1 MKFGIF
7 YELQMPRPWGPDGE
21 EKLVR
26 EALEQIELADRLGFD
41 HVWEVEHHFLEE
53 YSHSSAPEVFLA
65 AASQRTKRIR
75 LGHGIVQLPLAVNH
89 PARVAERIAMLD
101 LVSGGR
107 VEFGTG
113 QGSSQAELGGFGVD
127 RELKHDQWEEALDAI
142 IRMMTEEPF
151 AGHDGRFFSLPPR
164 NVIPKPKQKPHPPL
178 WVACSRRE
186 TILQAARKGLGAL
199 SFSFVEPEAAKAWV
213 DDYYRLI
220 AGPECVPAGLT
231 VNPQVAVVLPFM
243 CHEDE
248 QTAIDRGIDG
258 AQFFGFSL
266 AYYYVFGKH
275 QPGVSSVWDM
285 FVKQRKEYGF
295 ARELIRADER
305 PLGIKLLEEGLG
317 SFRGSVGTPAQ
328 LQELISRYER
338 AGVDLVIF
346 AAQAGNNRHEHICE
360 SLELFSKT
368 VMPRFAEK
376 EQVHQA
382 EKRDRLAGA
391 IEQALARR
399 ASVRPAKSE
408 YFITPQGETGPVGTV
423 RVYPQ
428 TSLSAP
434 AYATH
439 AAAPNGRGRALLG
452 WLVRDR
458 SDRQIERMMPL
469 LTPMIFKGMQRAFRP
484 QLARGFSG
492 EVQYELRSNGKSA
505 LWVVRI
511 SEGKAVA
518 KRGSAAHASVV
529 LRMSGP
535 TFARISA
542 GMIAPMAAVLEGKL
556 QAEGDLNLFGRLG
569 EMFGGPS
576 GF

>member
-7 YELQMPRPWGPDGE
+7 YELQRPRPWGPDGE
-21 EKLVR
+21 EKVVH
-26 EALEQIELADRLGFD
+26 EALDQVELADRLGF
-41 HVWEVEHHFLEE
+41 HSVWEVEHHFLEE

-75 LGHGIVQLPLAVNH
+75 LGHGIVQLPPGFNH
-89 PARVAERIAMLD
+89 PARVAERIGMLD

-113 QGSSQAELGGFGVD
+113 EGSSQSELGGFGVT
-127 RELKHDQWEEALDAI
+127 RELKHNQWDESLHAI
-142 IRMMTEEPF
+142 VRMMTEEPF
-151 AGHDGRFFSLPPR
+151 TGHDGRFLSMPPR

-186 TILQAARKGLGAL
+186 TILEAARKGIGAL

-213 DDYYRLI
+213 DDYYKII
-220 AGPECVPAGLT
+220 ASPECVPAGLA

-275 QPGVSSVWDM
+275 QPGISNIWET
-285 FVKQRKEYGF
+285 FLKQRKDYGF
-295 ARELIRADER
+295 ARELIRADDR
-305 PLGIKLLEEGLG
+305 PLGVKLLEEGLG
-317 SFRGSVGTPAQ
+317 SLRGSVGTPTQ
-328 LQELISRYER
+328 LVELLSRYER

-360 SLELFSKT
+360 GLELFAKS
-368 VMPRFAEK
+368 VMPRFAER
-376 EQVHQA
+376 EEVHQA
-382 EKRDRLAGA
+382 EKRERLAGA
-391 IEQALARR
+391 VEQALARR
-399 ASVRPAKSE
+399 APTRAMTSE
-408 YFITPQGETGPVGTV
+408 YFITPQGESGPVGTV

-428 TSLSAP
+428 SSPAP
-434 AYATH
+434 AH
-439 AAAPNGRGRALLG
+439 AAAANGRGSAVLG

-458 SDRQIERMMPL
+458 TDRQIERMMPL
-469 LTPMIFKGMQRAFRP
+469 LAPVIFKGMQRGFQP
-484 QLARGFSG
+484 QLSRGFSG
-492 EVQYELRSNGKSA
+492 EIQYDLRSNGKSRK
-505 LWVVRI
+505 WVVRI
-511 SEGKAVA
+511 ADGKATA
-518 KRGSAAHASVV
+518 RRGASADPSVTM
-529 LRMSGP
+529 RMSEAV
-535 TFARISA
+535 FARIAA
-542 GMIAPMAAVLEGKL
+542 GIIPSMAAMLEGKVE
-556 QAEGDLNLFGRLG
+556 AEGDLNLLARLG
-569 EMFGGPS
+569 EMFGAQS

>member
-1 MKFGIF
+1 MKFGVF
-7 YELQMPRPWGPDGE
+7 YELQRPRPWGPDGE
-21 EKLVR
+21 ENLVR

-41 HVWEVEHHFLEE
+41 SVWEVEHHFLEE

-75 LGHGIVQLPLAVNH
+75 LGHGIVQLPLGFNH
-89 PARVAERIAMLD
+89 PARVAERIGMLD

-127 RELKHDQWEEALDAI
+127 RDLKHNQWEEALDAV

-151 AGHDGRFFSLPPR
+151 TGHDGRFFSMPPR

-178 WVACSRRE
+178 WVACSRRD
-186 TILQAARKGLGAL
+186 TILTAARKGLGAL
-199 SFSFVEPEAAKAWV
+199 SFSFVEPEASKAWV
-213 DDYYRLI
+213 DDYYRII
-220 AGPECVPAGLT
+220 AGPECVPAGLAI
-231 VNPQVAVVLPFM
+231 NPQVAVVLPFM
-243 CHEDE
+243 CHQDE

-258 AQFFGFSL
+258 GQFFGFSL

-275 QPGVSSVWDM
+275 QPGVSNIWDM
-285 FVKQRKEYGF
+285 FVKQRKDYGF
-295 ARELIRADER
+295 ARELIRADDR

-328 LQELISRYER
+328 LIELLSRYER

-368 VMPRFAEK
+368 VMPQFAEK
-376 EQVHQA
+376 EDAHQA
-382 EKRDRLAGA
+382 EKRARLTGA
-391 IEQALARR
+391 AERALARR
-399 ASVRPAKSE
+399 APSRAMKSE
-408 YFITPQGETGPVGTV
+408 YIITPQGESGPVGTV

-428 TSLSAP
+428 VSP
-434 AYATH
+434 AVPAH
-439 AAAPNGRGRALLG
+439 AAASNGAGSAVLG

-469 LTPMIFKGMQRAFRP
+469 LAPVIFKGMARAFKP
-484 QLARGFSG
+484 QLSRGFSG
-492 EVQYELRSNGKSA
+492 EIQYELRSNGKSRK
-505 LWVVRI
+505 WVVQI
-511 SEGKAVA
+511 AEGKAVA
-518 KRGSAAHASVV
+518 KRGSAANPSVT
-529 LRMSGP
+529 LRMSEP

-542 GMIAPMAAVLEGKL
+542 GMIPSMAAMLEGKVE
-556 QAEGDLNLFGRLG
+556 AEGDLNLLARLG

>member
-1 MKFGIF
+1 MKFGVF
-7 YELQMPRPWGPDGE
+7 YELQRPRPWGPDGE
-21 EKLVR
+21 ENMVR

-41 HVWEVEHHFLEE
+41 SVWEVEHHFLEE

-65 AASQRTKRIR
+65 AASQRTRRIR
-75 LGHGIVQLPLAVNH
+75 LGHGIVQLPLGFNH
-89 PARVAERIAMLD
+89 PARVAERIGMLD

-127 RELKHDQWEEALDAI
+127 RDLKHNQWEEALDAI

-151 AGHDGRFFSLPPR
+151 TGHDGRFFSMPPR

-178 WVACSRRE
+178 WVACSRRD
-186 TILQAARKGLGAL
+186 TILTAARKGLGAL
-199 SFSFVEPEAAKAWV
+199 SFSFVEPEASKAWV
-213 DDYYRLI
+213 DDYYRII
-220 AGPECVPAGLT
+220 ASPECVPAGLAI
-231 VNPQVAVVLPFM
+231 NPQVAVVLPFM
-243 CHEDE
+243 CHQDE

-258 AQFFGFSL
+258 GQFFGFSL

-275 QPGVSSVWDM
+275 QPGVSNIWDM
-285 FVKQRKEYGF
+285 FVKQRKDYGF
-295 ARELIRADER
+295 ARELIRADDR

-328 LQELISRYER
+328 LIELLSRYER

-360 SLELFSKT
+360 SLELFSKA
-368 VMPRFAEK
+368 VMPHFAEK
-376 EQVHQA
+376 EEAHQS
-382 EKRDRLAGA
+382 EKRARLAGA
-391 IEQALARR
+391 AERALARR
-399 ASVRPAKSE
+399 APSRAMKSE
-408 YFITPQGETGPVGTV
+408 YVITPQGESGPVGTV

-428 TSLSAP
+428 VSP
-434 AYATH
+434 AVPAH
-439 AAAPNGRGRALLG
+439 AAASNGAGSAVLG

-469 LTPMIFKGMQRAFRP
+469 LAPVIFKGMARAFKP
-484 QLARGFSG
+484 QLSRGFSG
-492 EVQYELRSNGKSA
+492 EIQYELRSNGKSRK
-505 LWVVRI
+505 WVVQI
-511 SEGKAVA
+511 ADGKAVA
-518 KRGSAAHASVV
+518 KRGSAANPSVT
-529 LRMSGP
+529 LRMSEP

-542 GMIAPMAAVLEGKL
+542 GMIPSMAAMLEGKVE
-556 QAEGDLNLFGRLG
+556 AEGDLNLLARLG

>member
-1 MKFGIF
+1 MKFGVF
-7 YELQMPRPWGPDGE
+7 YELQRPRPWGPEGE
-21 EKLVR
+21 ENMVR

-41 HVWEVEHHFLEE
+41 SVWEVEHHFLEE

-65 AASQRTKRIR
+65 AASQRTKRMR
-75 LGHGIVQLPLAVNH
+75 LGHGIVQLPLGFNH
-89 PARVAERIAMLD
+89 PARVAERIGMLD

-127 RELKHDQWEEALDAI
+127 RDLKHNQWEEALDAI

-151 AGHDGRFFSLPPR
+151 AGHDGRFFSMPPR

-178 WVACSRRE
+178 WVACSRRD
-186 TILQAARKGLGAL
+186 TILTAARKGLGAL
-199 SFSFVEPEAAKAWV
+199 SFSFVEPEASKAWV
-213 DDYYRLI
+213 DDYYRII
-220 AGPECVPAGLT
+220 ASPECVPAGLAI
-231 VNPQVAVVLPFM
+231 NPQVAVVLPFM
-243 CHEDE
+243 CHQDE

-258 AQFFGFSL
+258 GQFFGFSL

-275 QPGVSSVWDM
+275 QPGVSNIWDM

-295 ARELIRADER
+295 ARELIRADDR

-328 LQELISRYER
+328 LIELLSRYER

-360 SLELFSKT
+360 SLELFSKA
-368 VMPRFAEK
+368 VMPHFAEK
-376 EQVHQA
+376 EEAHQA
-382 EKRDRLAGA
+382 EKRTRLAGA
-391 IEQALARR
+391 AERALARR
-399 ASVRPAKSE
+399 APSRAMKSE
-408 YFITPQGETGPVGTV
+408 YVITPQGESGPVGTV

-428 TSLSAP
+428 VSP
-434 AYATH
+434 AVPAH
-439 AAAPNGRGRALLG
+439 AAASNGAGSAVLG

-458 SDRQIERMMPL
+458 SDSQIERMMPL
-469 LTPMIFKGMQRAFRP
+469 LAPVIFKGMARAFKP
-484 QLARGFSG
+484 QLSRGFSG
-492 EVQYELRSNGKSA
+492 EIQYELRSNGKSRK
-505 LWVVRI
+505 WVVRI
-511 SEGKAVA
+511 ADGKAVA
-518 KRGSAAHASVV
+518 KRGSAANPSVT
-529 LRMSGP
+529 LRMSEP

-542 GMIAPMAAVLEGKL
+542 GMIPSMAAMLEGKVE
-556 QAEGDLNLFGRLG
+556 AEGDLNLLARLG

>member
-1 MKFGIF
+1 MKFGVF
-7 YELQMPRPWGPDGE
+7 YELQRPRPWGPDGE
-21 EKLVR
+21 ENLVR

-41 HVWEVEHHFLEE
+41 SVWEVEHHFLEE

-75 LGHGIVQLPLAVNH
+75 LGHGIVQLPLGFNH
-89 PARVAERIAMLD
+89 PARVAERIGMLD

-127 RELKHDQWEEALDAI
+127 RDLKHNQWEEALDAI

-151 AGHDGRFFSLPPR
+151 AGHDGRFFSMPPR

-178 WVACSRRE
+178 WVACSRRD
-186 TILQAARKGLGAL
+186 TILTAARKGLGAL

-213 DDYYRLI
+213 DDYYRII
-220 AGPECVPAGLT
+220 ASPECIPAGLT
-231 VNPQVAVVLPFM
+231 INPQVAVVLPFM
-243 CHEDE
+243 CHQDE

-258 AQFFGFSL
+258 GQFFGFSL

-275 QPGVSSVWDM
+275 QPGVSNIWDM

-295 ARELIRADER
+295 ARELIRADDR

-328 LQELISRYER
+328 LIELLSRYER

-360 SLELFSKT
+360 SLELFSKA
-368 VMPRFAEK
+368 VMPHFAEK
-376 EQVHQA
+376 EEAHQA
-382 EKRDRLAGA
+382 EKRTRLAGA
-391 IEQALARR
+391 AERALARR
-399 ASVRPAKSE
+399 APSRAMKSE
-408 YFITPQGETGPVGTV
+408 YVITPQGESGPVGTV

-428 TSLSAP
+428 VSP
-434 AYATH
+434 AVPAH
-439 AAAPNGRGRALLG
+439 AAASNGAGSAVLG

-469 LTPMIFKGMQRAFRP
+469 LAPVIFKGMARAFKP
-484 QLARGFSG
+484 QLSRGFSG
-492 EVQYELRSNGKSA
+492 EIQYELRSNGKSRK
-505 LWVVRI
+505 WVVQI
-511 SEGKAVA
+511 ADGKAVA
-518 KRGSAAHASVV
+518 KRGSAANPSVT
-529 LRMSGP
+529 LRMSEP

-542 GMIAPMAAVLEGKL
+542 GMIPSMAAMLEGKVE
-556 QAEGDLNLFGRLG
+556 AEGDLNLLARLG

>member
-1 MKFGIF
+1 MKFGVF
-7 YELQMPRPWGPDGE
+7 YELQRPRPWGPEGE
-21 EKLVR
+21 ENMVR

-41 HVWEVEHHFLEE
+41 SVWEVEHHFLEE

-65 AASQRTKRIR
+65 AASQRTRRIR
-75 LGHGIVQLPLAVNH
+75 LGHGIVQLPLGFNH
-89 PARVAERIAMLD
+89 PARVAERIGMLD

-127 RELKHDQWEEALDAI
+127 RDLKHDKWEETLGAI

-151 AGHDGRFFSLPPR
+151 AGHDGRFFSMPPR

-178 WVACSRRE
+178 WVACSRRD
-186 TILQAARKGLGAL
+186 TILTAARKGLGAL

-213 DDYYRLI
+213 DDYYRII
-220 AGPECVPAGLT
+220 ASPECIPAGLT
-231 VNPQVAVVLPFM
+231 INPQVAVVLPFM
-243 CHEDE
+243 CHQDE

-258 AQFFGFSL
+258 GQFFGFSL

-275 QPGVSSVWDM
+275 QPGVSNIWDM

-295 ARELIRADER
+295 ARELIRADDR

-317 SFRGSVGTPAQ
+317 SFRGSVGTPTQ
-328 LQELISRYER
+328 LIELLSRYER

-360 SLELFSKT
+360 SLELFSKA
-368 VMPRFAEK
+368 VMPHFAEK
-376 EQVHQA
+376 EEAHQA
-382 EKRDRLAGA
+382 EKRARLAGA
-391 IEQALARR
+391 AERALTRR
-399 ASVRPAKSE
+399 APSPAMKSE
-408 YFITPQGETGPVGTV
+408 YIITPQGESGPVGTV

-428 TSLSAP
+428 VSP
-434 AYATH
+434 AVPAH
-439 AAAPNGRGRALLG
+439 AAASNGVGSAVLG

-458 SDRQIERMMPL
+458 SDSQIERMMPL
-469 LTPMIFKGMQRAFRP
+469 LAPVIFKGMARAFKP
-484 QLARGFSG
+484 QLSRGFSG
-492 EVQYELRSNGKSA
+492 EIQYELRSNGKSRK
-505 LWVVRI
+505 WVVQI
-511 SEGKAVA
+511 ADGKAVA
-518 KRGSAAHASVV
+518 KRGSAANPSVT
-529 LRMSGP
+529 LRMSEP

-542 GMIAPMAAVLEGKL
+542 GMIPSMAAMLEGKVE
-556 QAEGDLNLFGRLG
+556 AEGDLNLLARLG

>member
-7 YELQMPRPWGPDGE
+7 YELQRPRPWGPDGE

-41 HVWEVEHHFLEE
+41 SVWEVEHHFLEE

-75 LGHGIVQLPLAVNH
+75 LGHGIVQLPLGFNH
-89 PARVAERIAMLD
+89 PARVAERIGMLD

-127 RELKHDQWEEALDAI
+127 RDLKHNQWEEALDAV

-151 AGHDGRFFSLPPR
+151 TGHDGRFFSMPPR

-178 WVACSRRE
+178 WVACSRRD
-186 TILQAARKGLGAL
+186 TILTAARKGLGAL

-213 DDYYRLI
+213 DDYYRII
-220 AGPECVPAGLT
+220 AGPECVPAGLAI
-231 VNPQVAVVLPFM
+231 NPQVAVVLPFM
-243 CHEDE
+243 CHQDE

-258 AQFFGFSL
+258 GQFFGFSL

-275 QPGVSSVWDM
+275 QPGVSNIWDM
-285 FVKQRKEYGF
+285 FVKQRKDYGF
-295 ARELIRADER
+295 ARELIRADDR

-328 LQELISRYER
+328 LIELLSRYER

-368 VMPRFAEK
+368 VMPHFAEK
-376 EQVHQA
+376 EEAHQV
-382 EKRDRLAGA
+382 EKRARLAGA
-391 IEQALARR
+391 AEQALARR
-399 ASVRPAKSE
+399 APSRPMKSE
-408 YFITPQGETGPVGTV
+408 YVITPQGESGPVGTV

-428 TSLSAP
+428 VSP
-434 AYATH
+434 AVPAH
-439 AAAPNGRGRALLG
+439 AAASNGAGSAVLG

-469 LTPMIFKGMQRAFRP
+469 LAPVIFKGMARAFKP
-484 QLARGFSG
+484 QLSRGFSG
-492 EVQYELRSNGKSA
+492 EIQYELRSNGKSRK
-505 LWVVRI
+505 WVVQI
-511 SEGKAVA
+511 ANGKAVA
-518 KRGSAAHASVV
+518 KRGSAANPSVT
-529 LRMSGP
+529 LRMSEP

-542 GMIAPMAAVLEGKL
+542 GMIPSMAAMLEGKVE
-556 QAEGDLNLFGRLG
+556 AEGDLNLLARLG

>member
-1 MKFGIF
+1 MKFGVF
-7 YELQMPRPWGPDGE
+7 YELQRPRPWGPDGE

-41 HVWEVEHHFLEE
+41 SVWEVEHHFLEE

-75 LGHGIVQLPLAVNH
+75 LGHGIVQLPLGFNH
-89 PARVAERIAMLD
+89 PARVAERIGMLD

-127 RELKHDQWEEALDAI
+127 RDLKHDQWEEALDAI

-151 AGHDGRFFSLPPR
+151 TGHDGRFFSMPPR

-178 WVACSRRE
+178 WVACSRRD
-186 TILQAARKGLGAL
+186 TILTAARKGLGAL

-213 DDYYRLI
+213 DDYYRII
-220 AGPECVPAGLT
+220 AGPECVPAGLAI
-231 VNPQVAVVLPFM
+231 NPQVAVVLPFM
-243 CHEDE
+243 CHQDE

-258 AQFFGFSL
+258 GQFFGFSL

-275 QPGVSSVWDM
+275 QPGVSNIWDM
-285 FVKQRKEYGF
+285 FVKQRKDYGF
-295 ARELIRADER
+295 ARELIRADDR

-328 LQELISRYER
+328 LIELLSRYER

-360 SLELFSKT
+360 SLELFSKA
-368 VMPRFAEK
+368 VMPHFAEK
-376 EQVHQA
+376 EEAHQA
-382 EKRDRLAGA
+382 EKRTRLAGA
-391 IEQALARR
+391 AERALARR
-399 ASVRPAKSE
+399 APSRAMNSE
-408 YFITPQGETGPVGTV
+408 YVITPQGESGPVGTV

-428 TSLSAP
+428 VSP
-434 AYATH
+434 AVPAH
-439 AAAPNGRGRALLG
+439 AAASNGAGSAVLG

-458 SDRQIERMMPL
+458 SDSQIERMMPL
-469 LTPMIFKGMQRAFRP
+469 LAPVIFKGMARAFKP
-484 QLARGFSG
+484 QLSRGFSG
-492 EVQYELRSNGKSA
+492 EIQYELRSNGKSRK
-505 LWVVRI
+505 WVVQI
-511 SEGKAVA
+511 ADGKAVA
-518 KRGSAAHASVV
+518 KRGSAANPSVT
-529 LRMSGP
+529 LRMSEP

-542 GMIAPMAAVLEGKL
+542 GMIPSMAAMLEGKVE
-556 QAEGDLNLFGRLG
+556 AEGDLNLLARLG